1 MSSIKVSCASLLAL
15 LLLGCS
21 GPSCSDE
28 SVQQTAANI
37 VERGLDLGKVNLPFT
52 AVVTE
57 EKHEG
62 TLVCSATATID
73 YAALG
78 ALVEKDPHANP
89 LLKSLAQIR
98 YAKRRV
104 VYSVQETDDGKN
116 IWIKL
121 ISSQRID

>member
-37 VERGLDLGKVNLPFT
+37 VERGVSPGKVNLPFT

-57 EKHEG
+57 EKREG
-62 TLVCSATATID
+62 TLVCSATATLD
-73 YAALG
+73 YSALG
-78 ALVEKDPHANP
+78 SLAENQDANP
-89 LLKSLAQIR
+89 LLKNLAQIR
-98 YAKRRV
+98 SAKRRV

-121 ISSQRID
+121 ISNHRID